1 MSEISP
7 GPDIDA
13 HTYVIYKRAQISAKA
28 PQQATEADIIK
39 KDALLFVS
47 VRFHSVH
54 GIFIRFFDSFF
65 NASSFPKL
73 RVPILLWR
81 KILIRKEQ
89 IREGGGSGVSALLT
103 WLAAAGNMQMTTET
117 AAV

>member
-65 NASSFPKL
+65 NAFSFPKL

-89 IREGGGSGVSALLT
+89 IREGGAQACQLFSLGSPRP
-103 WLAAAGNMQMTTET
+103 EICK
-117 AAV
+117 